1 MLDSYTSEDQV
12 WQDPGHWKDGPAR
25 PHEDEVGN
33 RGGKENGP
41 GSPFSR
47 RGVNW
52 QTQSQPASTLR
63 ECSAGG
69 C

>member
-1 MLDSYTSEDQV
+1 MLDSYTLEDQV
-12 WQDPGHWKDGPAR
+12 WQDPGHRKDGLAHA
-25 PHEDEVGN
+25 HEDEVGN

-41 GSPFSR
+41 GSPLSR

-52 QTQSQPASTLR
+52 QTQSQPASALR
-63 ECSAGG
+63 ERSAGG